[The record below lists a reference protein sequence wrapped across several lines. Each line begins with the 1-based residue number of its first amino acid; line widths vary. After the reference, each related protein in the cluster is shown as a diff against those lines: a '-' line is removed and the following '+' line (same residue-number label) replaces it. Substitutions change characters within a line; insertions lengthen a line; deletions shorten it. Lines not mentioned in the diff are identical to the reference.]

1 MQDDSASTSPALD
14 TTTKSR
20 ELTRSLLSLDLGYSV
35 LNEELMRRSVGV
47 DVDRLDALPDDDD
60 GIDGGSDAEGEE
72 FFETLPQPQHLGR
85 LSAERAGGH
94 APESGQ
100 NVSSQ
105 LARHFWPK
113 LLFLRR
119 IRDRGIILPV
129 SPRFAHNL

>member
-60 GIDGGSDAEGEE
+60 GIDGSSDAEGEE

-85 LSAERAGGH
+85 LSAERAG
-94 APESGQ
+94 ERTCSG
-100 NVSSQ
+100 VRTERFIAVGSSF
-105 LARHFWPK
+105 LAQVAFSKADP
-113 LLFLRR
+113 
-119 IRDRGIILPV
+119 
-129 SPRFAHNL
+129 